1 MSKAKI
7 IRRILLVLLS
17 LLLISG
23 AVLFIYAVN
32 NTASIVNAV
41 IEHMRGE
48 DSPWRFSF
56 EEIETGN
63 EEGILLTGFSLY
75 YDDNFIARL
84 DSITLDAGLGEM
96 WNFWKNEGS
105 SLSLKVKGGR
115 VDLTAMLSAYEDY
128 DRGEVKG
135 SFSFYDF
142 ITTRNTSVS
151 GENIVIEYDYLKGTA
166 DTIFLSYDSCG
177 SLLTG
182 SFTSS
187 SIGVFLSPY
196 KGNLIT
202 AECFFTREEEI
213 TVSVAADR
221 LDLAGN
227 DMELKLS
234 SLSFTESTPSL
245 KAFIQNDFLATL
257 YIEEGEVT
265 TEEAIASFSDTD
277 ISYSDTTMNLS
288 FGRTEAESGS
298 YTVSTDSFLVSLDT
312 DTSYNASSDG
322 FLVTDK
328 SMSTT
333 FSDVT
338 VKGKMDEKRGDVSVE
353 SISGEIPLPLSGSL
367 ASFSLSSLD
376 ASYVFDDTLSATFTL
391 PLLNAEAPSIPLE
404 IDAETITGKLED
416 GKLTFSSDSVSTDFS
431 SLTSGKITDVRL
443 SSFSAS
449 FTYKDDVSLGFSFSA
464 SATPSGGKIGNIT
477 FSSLGK
483 ISFDDEDGKEWR
495 IEIDDLYPGFGSV
508 IRAPLVALTGED
520 GETLIT
526 LTSDSITTDLA
537 LDTDERQITGSV
549 TVTDLP
555 LKSALE
561 FLLGREVEKISEKS
575 SINLTSDISVS
586 RDEDG
591 KTEGRI
597 DFDLTITAFRF
608 TFFDIAVSADGSL
621 VIKDGIITLD
631 GVVLNTP
638 LGSFPMEGYYDTVTG
653 EPHFS
658 FTK

>member
-23 AVLFIYAVN
+23 AVLFIYAGN

-41 IEHMRGE
+41 IEHMKGE

-84 DSITLDAGLGEM
+84 DSITLDAGLGKM

-105 SLSLKVKGGR
+105 SLSLNVKGGR

-128 DRGEVKG
+128 DRREVKG

-142 ITTRNTSVS
+142 ITARNTSVS
-151 GENIVIEYDYLKGTA
+151 GENIVIEYDYLKGNA
-166 DTIFLSYDSCG
+166 DTISLSYDSCG

-245 KAFIQNDFLATL
+245 KAFLQNDFLATL

-265 TEEAIASFSDTD
+265 TEEALASFSDTD

-312 DTSYNASSDG
+312 DTSYNASSDE

-333 FSDVT
+333 FTDVN

-367 ASFSLSSLD
+367 ASFSLSSLV

-416 GKLTFSSDSVSTDFS
+416 GKLTFSSGSVSTDFS

-508 IRAPLVALTGED
+508 IRTPLVALTGED

-537 LDTDERQITGSV
+537 LDTDDRQITGSV

-575 SINLTSDISVS
+575 SINLISDISVS
-586 RDEDG
+586 RDEEG